1 MEFTEII
8 AECLGFLAIG
18 IGFLIFQQ
26 KTRTGM
32 LAMKLSADIL
42 WIIHFLL
49 IGATSG
55 MIVSIVGVVRSLTFF
70 ILSLKGKNG
79 NSILLCCFVTT
90 GVMAILLTWKD
101 IYSICSIIVC
111 ILATVGYWQKK
122 PERMKIF
129 SIFVCLS
136 QISYAICVSSVSVV
150 VNELI
155 TLSSIVIF
163 FSRVYINKKN
173 QKYLELNP
181 IVDVDEKIN
190 TIKPLELQS
199 MNLEAKVSKMNDN
212 VDNLL
217 KNYNETIDIIN
228 KKFAL
233 YNQLLGS

>member
-8 AECLGFLAIG
+8 AECLGFIAIG

-122 PERMKIF
+122 PEVTKILG
-129 SIFVCLS
+129 IFVCIL
-136 QISYAICVSSVSVV
+136 QIIYAICVNSISVI

-155 TLSSIVIF
+155 TLTSIAIF
-163 FSRVYINKKN
+163 FVRIFYAKRKQAKSVSEKTM
-173 QKYLELNP
+173 
-181 IVDVDEKIN
+181 VDRNIM
-190 TIKPLELQS
+190 S
-199 MNLEAKVSKMNDN
+199 
-212 VDNLL
+212 
-217 KNYNETIDIIN
+217 
-228 KKFAL
+228 
-233 YNQLLGS
+233 